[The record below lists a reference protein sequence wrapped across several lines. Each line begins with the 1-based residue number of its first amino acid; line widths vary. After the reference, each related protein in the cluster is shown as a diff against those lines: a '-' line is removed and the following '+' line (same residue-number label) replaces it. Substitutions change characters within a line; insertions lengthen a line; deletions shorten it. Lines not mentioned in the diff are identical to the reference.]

1 MTPRNC
7 RAKAALTVLLG
18 VALHGIGASTGQ
30 AQPQGK
36 PNIVVIWGD
45 DIGWYNVTSAPTT
58 TA

>member
-1 MTPRNC
+1 M
-7 RAKAALTVLLG
+7 LLG
-18 VALHGIGASTGQ
+18 VALLGIGASTGQ